1 MTELDTTAGRRLL
14 DAIGKATTGTDRLA
28 ALSSFRQWA
37 AANAEA
43 LLAAAEER
51 DRLANVAIT
60 VAYSHSPRV
69 VDGVWTCT
77 QEPEPLTAEELADEM
92 SEAWTT
98 VERAIWPDGPASGH
112 GSGVFA
118 GLKARLIATLDA
130 ERAAHAADRERIA
143 AAVAEVERLAE
154 TLRGIIRI
162 PVQEFR
168 STAATEPPAQPA
180 PVGELDVEAL
190 ARALHAANVDCDYVR
205 KFDRKSCLPGDG
217 PHSILANSIA
227 IEYDR
232 DGLST
237 EGDCTFHRPYSPL
250 CGKPRRDPIHPG
262 PGERMG
268 NGRHVFRH
276 EPES

>member
-51 DRLANVAIT
+51 DRLR
-60 VAYSHSPRV
+60 YLV
-69 VDGVWTCT
+69 VT
-77 QEPEPLTAEELADEM
+77 
-92 SEAWTT
+92 
-98 VERAIWPDGPASGH
+98 PA
-112 GSGVFA
+112 
-118 GLKARLIATLDA
+118 
-130 ERAAHAADRERIA
+130 
-143 AAVAEVERLAE
+143 
-154 TLRGIIRI
+154 
-162 PVQEFR
+162 P
-168 STAATEPPAQPA
+168 PA

-190 ARALHAANVDCDYVR
+190 ARALHAANVDCDYLR

-217 PHSILANSIA
+217 PHSILAKSIA

-232 DGLST
+232 DGPST